1 MSLWVTITIIVA
13 GSLLIP
19 ALLTLGIRRAFP
31 SRDFLLSNN
40 GGSPALRAITA
51 TYGLVLAFVL
61 ASSLQSFNAA
71 QGQTVAEADAVVTIG
86 NLARSLP
93 TTKGAQLQADLTCY
107 ARSVV
112 NVEFPAIEAGNTSQ
126 LDDDSALLRVYRSVS
141 SLRTGS
147 QSEAATAQ
155 AVTQQLSALTDARD
169 ARIRAARSSL
179 PLLLWLLV
187 AVGGTVVVLA
197 VAAAT
202 YVDRPWPQF
211 GVLVGVTAIILA
223 TIMLIVTLQQP
234 FRSEGVHIDSSA
246 MAAAMASVSRGI
258 PAPAC

>member
-1 MSLWVTITIIVA
+1 MNLWVTITIIVA
-13 GSLLIP
+13 GALLIP
-19 ALLTLGIRRAFP
+19 ALLTLGIRKAFP
-31 SRDFLLSNN
+31 GREFILSNS

-51 TYGLVLAFVL
+51 IYGLMLAFVL
-61 ASSLQSFNAA
+61 AASLQSFVAA
-71 QGQTVAEADAVVTIG
+71 QNQTVTEADAVVAIG

-93 TTKGAQLQADLTCY
+93 TANGHQVQADLTCY

-112 NVEFPAIEAGNTSQ
+112 NVEFPAIAAGNTSQ
-126 LDDDSALLRVYRSVS
+126 PDDDSALLRLYHSVS
-141 SLRTGS
+141 SLRLGT
-147 QSEAATAQ
+147 QNEVATAQ
-155 AVTQQLSALTDARD
+155 AVTTQLSALTDARD

-179 PLLLWLLV
+179 PLLLWLVV
-187 AVGGTVVVLA
+187 AGGGAVVVLA

-211 GVLVGVTAIILA
+211 GLLVGVTAIILS

-234 FRSEGVHIDSSA
+234 FRSEGIHIDSSA
-246 MAAAMASVSRGI
+246 MTAALASVSRGI